1 MRFSLVI
8 ENVAVDL
15 FNDESIQLVRQ
26 IKDYQDLSNSKTDFT
41 QQFVIPSTSINDP
54 IFQNY
59 FDENAVFSGWNAF
72 IKLDAQIFIHSLPV
86 FTGCVELTGV
96 EFKNGLPRQYNLV
109 FYGQGKNA
117 MSQWGEK
124 TLQEID
130 WSDYNHEVTYANVI
144 SSWGGGLVGGS
155 ILYPIVDW
163 YKGMQYC
170 RTPTVQNNM
179 YGGGTALN
187 GGFLV
192 NDLRPAVLLKDMITT
207 CFDSIGYT
215 LSGSL
220 LDRDE
225 FDELYVAPMGTSGPI
240 QNSSNQDA
248 KFKVTTASRVYAPTN
263 NWIGYVKM
271 TFDTV
276 VSNPSG
282 YWNVPQNIYITYL
295 QGKYTFRFSC
305 DVTVNTGNVGFSLIN
320 AGNWIQYN
328 RFTSGTGSFSADYI
342 VELNTNVT
350 VAMAISAPVGCTI
363 ANVVFELIEVPY
375 AIEGTTLNIVD
386 TMPQM
391 KVSDFMNGILKTFN
405 GVLIPKSETEFELH
419 NIDDY
424 YALGSTKDWTK
435 YIDVENIRHEKMSIP
450 RQIEMKHKEGED
462 QGSLNFVSN
471 FNRLFGEIKASPDV
485 DFANDELMIETP
497 FNVLVPGIIK
507 EKNDKGQYVGNTNL
521 QIPVMLDNDNKQVKH
536 DLLLFYYVGQT
547 NTTYTYDLNQTTQF
561 AYPLIS
567 SYSEFP
573 TTENS
578 YSLAFG
584 LETTIQGDM
593 ATKTM
598 FTQYWQ
604 KYLSRL
610 FSSRSRVVYF
620 SAILPVGEWL
630 NLQMNDTIAVSG
642 NYYKIQQIEYDMLN
656 ERASLQLISYPD
668 VDILR
673 IASDGITPSWENAT
687 GGPSGTTL
695 LNGDI
700 VGRAITNAIPLVG
713 GGLSTGTLGKV
724 EYLDSNTNWHQGSLN
739 ELVKRKRIKTGQG
752 LDQTVTIPTSETYFV
767 VPLTTEYQTG
777 DTQDLVFS
785 TATDSITPLYGGQFK
800 ITAELSY
807 EHGQSHDL
815 TFAIMVGGEPT
826 FSIAVLT
833 SNKGNAT
840 LNGYFDIPLSAP
852 IQMAIKKSSGS
863 THTIDIA
870 VATLMV
876 EHI

>member
-59 FDENAVFSGWNAF
+59 FDENAIFTGWNAF

-117 MSQWGEK
+117 MAQWGEK
-124 TLQEID
+124 TLQDVD
-130 WSDYNHEVTYANVI
+130 WSDYNHDVTYANVI
-144 SSWGGGLVGGS
+144 SSWGGNLVNGS

-179 YGGGTALN
+179 YGGGAALN

-207 CFDSIGYT
+207 CFEDIGYT

-220 LDRDE
+220 LDRGE
-225 FDELYVAPMGTSGPI
+225 FDDLYVAPMGTSGPI
-240 QNSSNQDA
+240 QNSSNVDA
-248 KFKVTTASRVYAPTN
+248 KFEVTTTSRVYAPTN

-282 YWNVPQNIYITYL
+282 YWSVGQNIYTTYL

-305 DVTVNTGNVGFSLIN
+305 DVTVNTGVVAFSLIN
-320 AGNWIQYN
+320 SNNWIQYN
-328 RFTSGTGSFSADYI
+328 QFTSGTGSFSADYI
-342 VELNTNVT
+342 VQLNTNVQ
-350 VAMAISAPVGCTI
+350 VAMAIAAPVGCTI
-363 ANVVFELIEVPY
+363 ANVVFELIEVPF

-391 KVSDFMNGILKTFN
+391 KVSDFMNGVLKTFN

-424 YALGSTKDWTK
+424 YALGSTKNWTK

-450 RQIEMKHKEGED
+450 RQIEMRHKEGED
-462 QGSLNFVSN
+462 QASLNFVST
-471 FNRLFGEIKASPDV
+471 FNRLFGEIKASPEV
-485 DFANDELMIETP
+485 DFANDELIIETP

-507 EKNDKGQYVGNTNL
+507 EVNDKGQYVGNTDL
-521 QIPVMLDNDNKQVKH
+521 QIPVMLDNDMKQVKH

-547 NTTYTYDLNQTTQF
+547 NTSYTYDINQTTQY

-573 TTENS
+573 TTETS
-578 YSLAFG
+578 FSLAFG

-593 ATKTM
+593 AAATM

-604 KYLSRL
+604 TYLSRL

-673 IASDGITPSWENAT
+673 IGSSGITPSWENAT
-687 GGPSGTTL
+687 GGPEGTTL

-700 VGRAITNAIPLVG
+700 IGKAITNAIPLVG

-724 EYLDSNTNWHQGSLN
+724 EYLDSNTNWHQGTLN
-739 ELVKRKRIKTGQG
+739 ELVKRKRIKTAQG
-752 LDQTVTIPTSETYFV
+752 LAQVVTTTPDGSYVV
-767 VPLTTEYQTG
+767 VPLTTEYETG
-777 DTQDLVFS
+777 DTQDLVFDDG
-785 TATDSITPLYGGQFK
+785 TDSITPIYGGQFR
-800 ITAELSY
+800 ITVNVSY
-807 EHGQSHDL
+807 SHQHQHDL
-815 TFAIMVGGEPT
+815 ILAILVGGEAT
-826 FSIAVLT
+826 FAKAVISDKDSSTSLT
-833 SNKGNAT
+833 LTA
-840 LNGYFDIPLSAP
+840 DIPLAAP
-852 IQMAIKKSSGS
+852 IQIGLSDTGGDTETVTFK
-863 THTIDIA
+863 

-876 EHI
+876 EHL